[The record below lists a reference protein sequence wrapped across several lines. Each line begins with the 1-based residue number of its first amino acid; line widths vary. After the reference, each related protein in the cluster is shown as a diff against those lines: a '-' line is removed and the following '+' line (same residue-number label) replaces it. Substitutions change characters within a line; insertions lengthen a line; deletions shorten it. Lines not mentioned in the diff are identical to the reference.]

1 MTREI
6 IDFKS
11 ISKVDYFI
19 FAFSLVQQLCHSGL
33 VRHRSPVVALAW
45 GQVEHRRMQLASS
58 DASGEVG
65 FFLTRF
71 VIDFFAADYIL
82 GCDVRGSF

>member
-1 MTREI
+1 
-6 IDFKS
+6 
-11 ISKVDYFI
+11 
-19 FAFSLVQQLCHSGL
+19 
-33 VRHRSPVVALAW
+33 
-45 GQVEHRRMQLASS
+45 MQLASS